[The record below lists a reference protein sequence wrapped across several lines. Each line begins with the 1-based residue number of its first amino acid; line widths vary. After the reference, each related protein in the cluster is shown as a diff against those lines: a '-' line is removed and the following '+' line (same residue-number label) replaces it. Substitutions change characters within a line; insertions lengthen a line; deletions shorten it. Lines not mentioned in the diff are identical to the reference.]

1 MEALAE
7 QGNVAEALRA
17 YERLRQRLHAEL
29 GIAPQRRDAHA
40 AQPAARG
47 GLGRQQAPAVT
58 PHQERRFSDHELGK
72 VPAT

>member
-29 GIAPQRRDAHA
+29 GIAPSAETRTLLSRLHA
-40 AQPAARG
+40 EGSAANKR
-47 GLGRQQAPAVT
+47 P
-58 PHQERRFSDHELGK
+58 P
-72 VPAT
+72 